1 LAGNEA
7 VPSLL
12 VRCIVPTY
20 AVFVPPDP
28 SLAVTVT
35 VIGEPTVAPLGAPTE
50 RCGDRVISP
59 TAVPQFAVFDG
70 AYSAAIQMLVGL
82 DGSTAI
88 PE

>member
-1 LAGNEA
+1 MA

-12 VRCIVPTY
+12 VKCTVPVY
-20 AVFVPPDP
+20 AVFVLPDP

-35 VIGEPTVAPLGAPTE
+35 VIGEPTVALLGAPSE
-50 RCGDRVISP
+50 RWGDNVISP
-59 TAVPQFAVFDG
+59 TAVPQFAVLDG
-70 AYSAAIQMLVGL
+70 AYSAAIQMSAGL